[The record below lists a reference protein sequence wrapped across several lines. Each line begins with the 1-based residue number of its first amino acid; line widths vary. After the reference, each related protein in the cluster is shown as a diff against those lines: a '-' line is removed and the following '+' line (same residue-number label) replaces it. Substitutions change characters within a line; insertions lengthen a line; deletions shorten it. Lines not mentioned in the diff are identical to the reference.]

1 MKKATL
7 SLLLFL
13 LLPAALHAGQSV
25 IIDSEGYACMGDSLS
40 RKQTELSAMQD
51 ARRKGGESALTY
63 IQAETQIKDAMLE
76 KDLVNAYSNAQI
88 SRVRA
93 ISVDRGGNTGPA
105 ASVDKTVRL
114 WDSAGCSKAVV
125 PATSELAGLPKGVL
139 GCQTDQGKRACL

>member
-51 ARRKGGESALTY
+51 ARRKGG
-63 IQAETQIKDAMLE
+63 
-76 KDLVNAYSNAQI
+76 
-88 SRVRA
+88 RV
-93 ISVDRGGNTGPA
+93 GPH
-105 ASVDKTVRL
+105 L
-114 WDSAGCSKAVV
+114 HPG
-125 PATSELAGLPKGVL
+125 
-139 GCQTDQGKRACL
+139 